1 MNDHAEIMKYLRN
14 IVNKLGFIMRRQNEL
29 EKTVMAL
36 GQATGTAFHQTKFCI
51 NELAANQ
58 TEVQEELADAVGNIR
73 ESTWC
78 DPCVRTQIDP
88 CVRSLTV

>member
-1 MNDHAEIMKYLRN
+1 MSNHAEIMKYLRN
-14 IVNKLGFIMRRQNEL
+14 IVNKLGFLTRRLDQL
-29 EKTVMAL
+29 ETIVMAL

>member
-58 TEVQEELADAVGNIR
+58 TEVQEELADAVGNVR

>member
-78 DPCVRTQIDP
+78 DPCVRTQI
-88 CVRSLTV
+88 V

>member
-1 MNDHAEIMKYLRN
+1 MSDPEIMKYLRN
-14 IVNKLGFIMRRQNEL
+14 IVNKLGFLMRRLNEL

-36 GQATGTAFHQTKFCI
+36 GHATGTAFQQTKFCI

-58 TEVQEELADAVGNIR
+58 TEVQEELADAVGNVR